1 MTMNKND
8 NNQGPNLAVGAGI
21 GAAVATGAAPAVVAG
36 LGFTSQGI
44 VGGSMAASIMAAEAT
59 AAGGGVAAGGLVA
72 TLQSVGV
79 VGVGVGATVG
89 VAILGASIG
98 LALQWL
104 IFTAISGSIAHEKK
118 KKASN
123 DAKLKEKN
131 RKMNEPTLS

>member
-1 MTMNKND
+1 MNKND

-21 GAAVATGAAPAVVAG
+21 GAAPAVVAG

-131 RKMNEPTLS
+131 QEMNKPPIS

>member
-1 MTMNKND
+1 M
-8 NNQGPNLAVGAGI
+8 LFRS
-21 GAAVATGAAPAVVAG
+21 VAG